1 RRAAGRADGRPSR
14 RPRRPV
20 LRAGRRLGTAVIT
33 GVLAVLPLVCAPHP
47 AVAAPADLGASPVN
61 VGASPDADRPVHIA
75 VDRLEPRTLTPGS
88 TIVLSGTLV
97 NDSDVTFTDLA
108 VRLQRGDPLATR
120 QELAA
125 DLAAPGD
132 ATAATAP
139 FLPVPGE
146 LHPGASLPFSYTAT
160 TDDLRL
166 AAEGVYP
173 ALVNVNGTRA
183 GGTAER
189 VGELSTYLVA
199 QPTAPVSRT
208 TVAWLWPFTDRPHR
222 DAGGAFTDDDLAA
235 EVAPD
240 GRLDRAL
247 TVLEHLPAAPGTTSG
262 PGSAVPVTLAVDP
275 ALLEEIATMAAGRY
289 TVHGQEGSGTARA
302 AEFLTRMR
310 KVAAVHTVV
319 ALPYAD
325 VDADALVSAGQAAVV
340 TRSLPGTP
348 KGTARQPVGSDGTAT
363 ATPAAPDTGAGSTG
377 GGGDHETSAGAALV
391 HEVLDV
397 HPRTDVAWPAGGT
410 VRADTLDVLA
420 AGGTSTVV
428 LGEGALTGGTR
439 AVGTV
444 RGTVATA
451 RADLTTSGG
460 GPITALVADT
470 ALGEAVAAA
479 TTGGAAPRIAEQ
491 RYLAELGVLTTQLG
505 SDRPDAVQTVLVVPP
520 RDVAANPES
529 AAAML
534 GDTMTQPWLRAA
546 SLSDL
551 AAGPGTDAGTLT
563 GGVGTD
569 GGLPRDGLTRIAAT
583 VAVRDDFAAAVASD
597 PDVALAGYDAAIARA
612 SSAAWRGDPA
622 GFAAAT
628 ADVHST
634 VDDLRDK
641 VTLLA
646 PANGTYSLASSDAPL
661 VLTVQ
666 NDLPFPVDVRL
677 DLRTRGNVGL
687 ATDDTGVTIVKPQSR
702 TTVQVPA
709 HVRQSGSFTVTAAL
723 TTPAGGALG
732 EPVQMQV
739 KSTAYGAVTLVI
751 TLGAAAL
758 LGLLFVRRLVR
769 FLLNRR
775 RGTPPVEGAT
785 TDPLSVPPVRSPV

>member
-1 RRAAGRADGRPSR
+1 MTRRAAGRADGRPSR

-20 LRAGRRLGTAVIT
+20 LRAGRRLGAAVVT
-33 GVLAVLPLVCAPHP
+33 GVLAVLPLVYAPQ
-47 AVAAPADLGASPVN
+47 VAAAAPGD
-61 VGASPDADRPVHIA
+61 VGASSYDSRPVHIA
-75 VDRLEPRTLTPGS
+75 VDRLEPRTITPGS

-97 NDSDVTFTDLA
+97 NGSDVTFTDLA
-108 VRLQRGDPLATR
+108 VRLQRGDPLTTR
-120 QELAA
+120 RALAD
-125 DLAAPGD
+125 DLAAPGN

-139 FLPVPGE
+139 FLPVPGQ
-146 LHPGASLPFSYTAT
+146 LDPGGSLAFSYTT
-160 TDDLRL
+160 TAADLQL

-222 DAGGAFTDDDLAA
+222 DASGAFTDDDLAA
-235 EVAPD
+235 EVASD
-240 GRLDRAL
+240 GRLNRAL
-247 TVLEHLPAAPGTTSG
+247 TVLEQLPPAPGTSG

-289 TVHGQEGSGTARA
+289 TVHGEEGRGTAGA
-302 AEFLTRMR
+302 ADFLTRLR
-310 KVAAVHTVV
+310 RVAAVHTVV
-319 ALPYAD
+319 VLPYAD
-325 VDADALVSAGQAAVV
+325 ADADALVSAGQAAVA

-348 KGTARQPVGSDGTAT
+348 KGTARQPVGNDGTAT
-363 ATPAAPDTGAGSTG
+363 ATPAAPATSAADTDTGA
-377 GGGDHETSAGAALV
+377 DHDTSAGAALV
-391 HEVLDV
+391 REILDV
-397 HPRTDVAWPAGGT
+397 QPRTDVAWPAGGT
-410 VRADTLDVLA
+410 VREDTLDVLA
-420 AGGTSTVV
+420 DGGASTVV
-428 LGEGALTGGTR
+428 LGEGALTDGAG

-460 GPITALVADT
+460 PVTALVADT

-479 TTGGAAPRIAEQ
+479 TTGGAGPRIAEQ

-520 RDVAANPES
+520 RDVAADPRS

-534 GDTMTQPWLRAA
+534 GDTVTQPWLRAA
-546 SLSDL
+546 SLADL

-563 GGVGTD
+563 GGDRAD
-569 GGLPRDGLTRIAAT
+569 GGLPREGLTQIAAT
-583 VAVRDDFAAAVASD
+583 AAVRDDFAAAVASD

-612 SSAAWRGDPA
+612 SSVAWRGDPA
-622 GFAAAT
+622 GFTAAT
-628 ADVHST
+628 TDVRST
-634 VDDLRDK
+634 VAELRDK

-646 PANGTYSLASSDAPL
+646 PADGTYSLASSDAPL

-666 NDLPFPVDVRL
+666 NDLPFAVDVRL

-687 ATDDTGVTIVKPQSR
+687 TTDDTGVTTLKPQSR

-709 HVRQSGSFTVTAAL
+709 HVRQSGSFAVTAAL

-758 LGLLFVRRLVR
+758 LGLLFLRRLVR

-775 RGTPPVEGAT
+775 RGTPPAEEPT
-785 TDPLSVPPVRSPV
+785 TGPLSVPPVRSPV